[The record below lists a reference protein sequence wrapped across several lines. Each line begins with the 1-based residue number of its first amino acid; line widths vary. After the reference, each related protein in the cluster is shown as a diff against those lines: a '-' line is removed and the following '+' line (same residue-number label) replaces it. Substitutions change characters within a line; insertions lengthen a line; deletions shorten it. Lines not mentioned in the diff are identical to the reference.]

1 MHQTDATRRSPVAFA
16 SVAAILALL
25 LASCSGGTTST
36 PTTAVATQSAAAAT
50 ASAAATESAAASES
64 GAAGDEMTVSLQ
76 NFAFSPTT
84 LTVPVGTTVT
94 FTNKDST
101 KHTATNGKDG
111 TKADGALFD
120 LQLEPGASD
129 TFPFETAGTYEVTC
143 TIHSQMNMTITV
155 Q

>member
-1 MHQTDATRRSPVAFA
+1 MQQTDATRRSPVSFA

-25 LASCSGGTTST
+25 LAACSGGTTST
-36 PTTAVATQSAAAAT
+36 PTTAEATQSATAAT
-50 ASAAATESAAASES
+50 ASAATTESGS
-64 GAAGDEMTVSLQ
+64 AAGEMKVSLQ

-84 LTVPVGTTVT
+84 LTVPVGGTVT
-94 FTNKDST
+94 FTNNDST

-111 TKADGALFD
+111 KKADAALFD
-120 LQLEPGASD
+120 LQLEPGASG
-129 TFPFETAGTYEVTC
+129 TFTFDTAGTYDVTC